1 MIGRLVVAL
10 NQAFRLPNESEVS
23 LTDAGHCETI
33 RTGRQEVQ
41 VETPNCDVGGR
52 RLSGGEWVGGL
63 FPGGQ
68 QRPSDR
74 IDCVRTCPAN
84 LPYRDFR
91 RAPDERLPGYRRKC
105 GHVRFGRPGSR
116 NRAATAK
123 TLKLIRTTRSGTRF
137 GTDRRRIVN

>member
-1 MIGRLVVAL
+1 MMGGLVAAL
-10 NQAFRLPNESEVS
+10 NRTFRLPNEAEVS

-33 RTGRQEVQ
+33 RIESEVQ
-41 VETPNCDVGGR
+41 LETANCDVGGC

-74 IDCVRTCPAN
+74 IDCVRTCPAD

-91 RAPDERLPGYRRKC
+91 RAPDERLPGYRGKC
-105 GHVRFGRPGSR
+105 RHVRHGRRGSR
-116 NRAATAK
+116 SRAATAK